1 MSRISGVI
9 LLYGILWWIGME
21 YASFPV
27 IAIIS
32 EMTLGALVIFTSAI
46 IMRNIQRYYHA
57 KHPLNFANISS
68 LILFSAVGSVCV
80 SAVEWML
87 TAELTIVANKWDF
100 TLFRFIAH
108 LTILF
113 IVLLLLWIDK
123 QEIEDKRSKEMLLQR
138 QQESNEFELKN
149 LENQW
154 QPHFLFNSLN
164 SINALITIKPEK
176 AKEMV
181 HLLSNFMRYSVRVN
195 KGEISSL
202 TDEIEHI
209 KRYAEIEKVRFGDR
223 LEFDIEIS
231 EEAQH
236 ATLPKLILQPL
247 VENAIKYGLYN
258 TLDKV
263 KIDVQANIEEGHL
276 HFRITN
282 PFDADA
288 VEEKKGTGFGLR
300 SIRKKLFI
308 LYRRDD
314 LIHTSMEDGM
324 FTVEMRIPQ

>member
-27 IAIIS
+27 IAIVS
-32 EMTLGALVIFTSAI
+32 EMTLGAFVIFISALV
-46 IMRNIQRYYHA
+46 MRNIQRYYHA

-68 LILFSAVGSVCV
+68 LILFSAVGSVFV
-80 SAVEWML
+80 SVVEWML
-87 TAELTIVANKWDF
+87 IQELTIVASKWDF
-100 TLFRFIAH
+100 TLFRFIAY

-123 QEIEDKRSKEMLLQR
+123 QEVEDKRSKEMLLQR

-164 SINALITIKPEK
+164 SINALISIKPEK

-202 TDEIEHI
+202 SDEIDHI

-223 LEFDIEIS
+223 LEFDIELL
-231 EEAQH
+231 EGTENAM
-236 ATLPKLILQPL
+236 LPKLILQPL

-258 TLDKV
+258 TLEKV
-263 KIDVQANIEEGHL
+263 KIEVQASIEENHL
-276 HFRITN
+276 YFKIIN
-282 PFDADA
+282 PFDEDA

-314 LIHTSMEDGM
+314 LIQTHMDNGI

>member
-27 IAIIS
+27 IAIVS
-32 EMTLGALVIFTSAI
+32 EMTLGAFVIFISALV
-46 IMRNIQRYYHA
+46 MLNIQRYYHA

-68 LILFSAVGSVCV
+68 LILFSAVGSVFV
-80 SAVEWML
+80 SVVEWML
-87 TAELTIVANKWDF
+87 VRELTIVASKWDF
-100 TLFRFIAH
+100 TLFRFIAY

-164 SINALITIKPEK
+164 SINALISIKPEK

-202 TDEIEHI
+202 SDEIDHI

-223 LEFDIEIS
+223 LEFDIELL
-231 EEAQH
+231 EGTEN

-258 TLDKV
+258 TLEKV
-263 KIDVQANIEEGHL
+263 KIEVQASVQESHL
-276 HFRITN
+276 YFKITN
-282 PFDADA
+282 PFDEDA

-314 LIHTSMEDGM
+314 LIHTDMDNGI

>member
-1 MSRISGVI
+1 MSRISGAII
-9 LLYGILWWIGME
+9 LYALLWWIGME

-32 EMTLGALVIFTSAI
+32 EMTLGAFVIFISAL

-68 LILFSAVGSVCV
+68 LILFSSVGSVFV
-80 SAVEWML
+80 SIVEWAL
-87 TAELTIVANKWDF
+87 VKELTFVASKWDF
-100 TLFRFIAH
+100 TLFRFIAY

-123 QEIEDKRSKEMLLQR
+123 QEIEDKRSKELLLKR
-138 QQESNEFELKN
+138 QQENNEFELKN

-164 SINALITIKPEK
+164 SINALISIKPDK

-181 HLLSNFMRYSVRVN
+181 HLLSNFMRYSVRVD
-195 KGEISSL
+195 KGEISNL

-209 KRYAEIEKVRFGDR
+209 QRYAEIEKVRFGDR
-223 LEFDIEIS
+223 LEFDIELIEGS
-231 EEAQH
+231 EK

-258 TLDKV
+258 TLEKV
-263 KIDVQANIEEGHL
+263 KIEVRATIEDGHL
-276 HFRITN
+276 LFSITN
-282 PFDADA
+282 PFDEDS

-314 LIHTSMEDGM
+314 LIQTRMENKI
-324 FTVEMRIPQ
+324 FNVEMRIPQ

>member
-9 LLYGILWWIGME
+9 LLYGLLWWIGME
-21 YASFPV
+21 YASFPI
-27 IAIIS
+27 IAIVS
-32 EMTLGALVIFTSAI
+32 EMTLGAFVIFISALV
-46 IMRNIQRYYHA
+46 MRNIQRYYHA

-68 LILFSAVGSVCV
+68 LILFSAVGSIFV
-80 SAVEWML
+80 SVVEWML
-87 TAELTIVANKWDF
+87 IQELTIVASKWDF
-100 TLFRFIAH
+100 TLFRFIAY

-123 QEIEDKRSKEMLLQR
+123 QEIEDKRSKEILLQR

-164 SINALITIKPEK
+164 SINALISIKPEK

-195 KGEISSL
+195 KGDISSL
-202 TDEIEHI
+202 SDEIDHI

-223 LEFDIEIS
+223 LEFEIELLDGT
-231 EEAQH
+231 ENT
-236 ATLPKLILQPL
+236 TLPKLILQPL

-258 TLDKV
+258 TLEKV
-263 KIDVQANIEEGHL
+263 KIEIEARIEESHL
-276 HFRITN
+276 YFKITN
-282 PFDADA
+282 PFDEDA

-314 LIHTSMEDGM
+314 LIQTNMDNGI